1 MAEHVFQNLEGMLP
15 ELEDLER
22 NGIFSRN
29 ELRSVWM
36 INFSSVGGLKNNEK
50 GFEA

>member
-22 NGIFSRN
+22 DEIFNRD
-29 ELRSVWM
+29 ELR
-36 INFSSVGGLKNNEK
+36 
-50 GFEA
+50 